1 MFVFINVGGK
11 SLVTAQR
18 KQTMLTNSKIVLS
31 VALVLAT
38 ASAAAAA
45 PKPAVHHQTATARQ
59 LPANA
64 NLGADSSRSGDLVSA
79 YNPCYFKIQTIGNR
93 EVNGV
98 TPRNFSCVRRTSIRS

>member
-18 KQTMLTNSKIVLS
+18 KQTMLTKIVLS

-64 NLGADSSRSGDLVSA
+64 NLGAGSARSGDLVSSF
-79 YNPCYFKIQTIGNR
+79 NPCYFKIQTIVNR
-93 EVNGV
+93 ESNVI
-98 TPRNFSCVRRTSIRS
+98 TPTNYSCRRLNSGRS